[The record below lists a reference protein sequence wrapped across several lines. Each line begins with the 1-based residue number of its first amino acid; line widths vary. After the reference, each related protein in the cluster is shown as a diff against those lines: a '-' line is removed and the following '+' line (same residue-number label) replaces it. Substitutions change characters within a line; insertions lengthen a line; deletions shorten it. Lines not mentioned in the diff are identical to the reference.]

1 MLFNH
6 KHNIHHIRRSS
17 PRRIPTSEVF
27 TSFSPK
33 TTTRTK
39 PSSNNNKMARKYA
52 SHTTTERRGLFRRK
66 VHHQKRHATLG
77 DKIAGGLKK
86 LKGTLTRNPAVK
98 VRSLPSSSFYPS
110 SFSHHGLI
118 THVVQA
124 AGTRRM
130 HGTDGRGSHRH

>member
-1 MLFNH
+1 MLLKH
-6 KHNIHHIRRSS
+6 KHNKRSS

-27 TSFSPK
+27 TSFNPTNK
-33 TTTRTK
+33 TKTNSTSNSTK
-39 PSSNNNKMARKYA
+39 NNTMARKYA

-98 VRSLPSSSFYPS
+98 VQFSITLPIGGPFFSVHHSLT
-110 SFSHHGLI
+110 SHDF
-118 THVVQA
+118 QA